1 MQLELKELTG
11 PKKSNTRLRSTE
23 DVTVAEPDPPEFYSL
38 LYTEGSTMV
47 LMHEETYEQME
58 VDSSIIREGI
68 TPFLSDGMRIR
79 VAKYAGEP
87 LLVTPWPARATF
99 KVVDGGHVR
108 DDTVSTKN
116 FKRVG
121 LDNGQSIMAPPFIN
135 SGDEIVV
142 NLDTLEYEERAS
154 KA

>member
-1 MQLELKELTG
+1 
-11 PKKSNTRLRSTE
+11 
-23 DVTVAEPDPPEFYSL
+23 
-38 LYTEGSTMV
+38 MV
-47 LMHEETYEQME
+47 LMHEESFEQLE

-79 VAKYAGEP
+79 VATFQGEP

-99 KVVDGGHVR
+99 TVVDGGHIR

-135 SGDEIVV
+135 AGDAVVV
-142 NLDTLEYEERAS
+142 NLDTLEYEERAG